1 MNRAT
6 VTLKA
11 VAASFIYAPPN
22 KSLEGTANSAALI
35 RKACPQL
42 RCVRR
47 PSAPALGGLLV
58 ARDSEEIMDTQTLIA
73 TLEAAPGIII
83 GLVREVPPQ
92 NLKRRPA
99 PNKWSAHEHAC
110 HISTGDAAFLSRL
123 ELMLS
128 NPLPQI
134 KSMEPSPDEEA
145 GSLLSV
151 DLDEALGRY
160 VRERALV
167 VKRLKEL
174 SADDW
179 QRTAE
184 HEAFSHYSVYIMF
197 RHLLMHEMLHAYRI
211 DELMLK
217 KDWE

>member
-1 MNRAT
+1 M
-6 VTLKA
+6 
-11 VAASFIYAPPN
+11 
-22 KSLEGTANSAALI
+22 E
-35 RKACPQL
+35 
-42 RCVRR
+42 
-47 PSAPALGGLLV
+47 
-58 ARDSEEIMDTQTLIA
+58 TQTLIA
-73 TLEAAPGIII
+73 SLEAAPGIIM
-83 GLVREVPPQ
+83 GLVREVPAQ

-110 HISTGDAAFLSRL
+110 HISTGHAIFLARL

-128 NPLPQI
+128 DPHPQI

-145 GSLLSV
+145 GSLLNV

-160 VRERALV
+160 ARERALV

-174 SADDW
+174 SAADW

-184 HEAFSHYSVYIMF
+184 HEAFSHYSVHIMF
-197 RHLLMHEMLHAYRI
+197 RHMLIHEMFHAYRI

>member
-1 MNRAT
+1 
-6 VTLKA
+6 
-11 VAASFIYAPPN
+11 
-22 KSLEGTANSAALI
+22 
-35 RKACPQL
+35 
-42 RCVRR
+42 
-47 PSAPALGGLLV
+47 
-58 ARDSEEIMDTQTLIA
+58 MDTQTLIA

-110 HISTGDAAFLSRL
+110 HISTGHATFLSRL

-128 NPLPQI
+128 DPLPQI
-134 KSMEPSPDEEA
+134 KSMEPSTEEQA

-160 VRERALV
+160 VRERAMV

-184 HEAFSHYSVYIMF
+184 HEAFSHYSVHIMF
-197 RHLLMHEMLHAYRI
+197 RHLLIHEMFHAYRI